1 MSAGAILVA
10 AGGVSR
16 ADEEDDASNAQALKK
31 LSLEEL
37 LQQQIT
43 TASRK
48 PQPLSEVPAAVEV
61 LSSEDIHRSGVRTIA
76 DALRLGTGM
85 EVARANMGTW
95 AISAR
100 GFNTTAPDKM
110 QVFMD
115 GRSLYTPLFSGVFW
129 DVQDYLLD
137 DIDRIEIIR
146 GPNATLWGANAF
158 SGVINIITKS
168 AKDTQGVYLNAGA
181 GNEEPGF
188 GAVRYGGKLGEDTYY
203 RAYAKFWNRD
213 AMAFENGAS
222 AHDGAIMGQSGFRL
236 DSDLSSQNLLTAQGD
251 FYDGRYAVNG
261 SRDTVVDGANL
272 LTRFTRQLDAN
283 SELQL
288 QAYYDH
294 THRNVYQQFEEE
306 LHTIDF
312 DGLYRREI
320 NNRNELMLGMNYRL
334 YEDRVDNP
342 NPTVFAFFPPEKSIQ
357 YVNGF
362 LQYEFKIVPDALAV
376 TVGSKFGHND
386 FSGFDYQPSA
396 RLAWNV
402 APANTLWAGV
412 SRAVRTPT
420 RFDED
425 LQITVPG
432 FVLTPQQ
439 DFQSEKVIAY
449 ELGWRARPVR
459 HVSVDVAG
467 YYNQYSDL
475 RSFEQESGP
484 GGPITLR
491 NEMEGH
497 GYGAETAVEID
508 PLDWWRVRVSY
519 TYLEKQLSPRAGSTD
534 TTGGAGE
541 GNDPHHVG
549 YVRSSW
555 DLPQNLLL
563 DAVLRYTSALPNPAV
578 PGYVEL
584 DLRLAWRPK
593 PTLEFAISGLNL
605 LHAQHPEF
613 GASGPTREE
622 VQRAGYFE
630 VTWSF

>member
-1 MSAGAILVA
+1 MMAMEMSAARGAGEDA
-10 AGGVSR
+10 TR
-16 ADEEDDASNAQALKK
+16 AQELKK

-48 PQPLSEVPAAVEV
+48 PQALSEVPSAVEV

-76 DALRLGTGM
+76 DALRLGTGL
-85 EVARANMGTW
+85 EVARANSGTW

-100 GFNTTAPDKM
+100 GFNTTTPDKM

-115 GRSLYTPLFSGVFW
+115 GRSVYTPLFSGTFW

-137 DIDRIEIIR
+137 DVERIEIIR

-168 AKDTQGVYLNAGA
+168 AKDTQGVYVNAGA
-181 GNEEPGF
+181 GTEEPGF
-188 GAVRYGGKLGEDTYY
+188 GAVRYGGKLGENTYY

-213 AMAFENGAS
+213 SMVFSNGAS
-222 AHDGAIMGQSGFRL
+222 AHDAPIMGQTGFRL
-236 DSDLSSQNLLTAQGD
+236 DSELTEQNLLTAQGD
-251 FYDGRYAVNG
+251 FYDGRYGHNG
-261 SRDTVVDGANL
+261 FRDTVVDGGNF
-272 LTRFTRQLDAN
+272 LTRFTRHPDID
-283 SELQL
+283 SEIQL

-294 THRNVYQQFEEE
+294 THRKVYSQFEEE
-306 LHTIDF
+306 LHTLDF

-342 NPTVFAFFPPEKSIQ
+342 LAPVFAFLPADKSIQ
-357 YVNGF
+357 YLNGF
-362 LQYEFKIVPDALAV
+362 LQYEYKIIPDALAV

-396 RLAWNV
+396 RVAWNV

-432 FVLTPQQ
+432 FVLVPQR

-449 ELGWRARPVR
+449 ELGWRARPFD

-467 YYNQYSDL
+467 YFNQYTDL
-475 RSFEQESGP
+475 RSQERESGP
-484 GGPITLR
+484 AGPITLR
-491 NEMEGH
+491 NRFHGE
-497 GYGAETAVEID
+497 GYGAETAMEIEAT
-508 PLDWWRVRVSY
+508 DWWRVRISY
-519 TYLEKQLSPRAGSTD
+519 TYLEKQIYAKAGSTD
-534 TTGGAGE
+534 LTGGVGE
-541 GNDPHHVG
+541 GNDPHHFG
-549 YVRSSW
+549 SVRSSW
-555 DLPQNLLL
+555 DLPQNLYL
-563 DAVLRYTSALPNPAV
+563 DAVVRYTTGLPNPPV

-593 PTLEFAISGLNL
+593 RNLEFAITGLNL
-605 LHAQHPEF
+605 LHDRHPEF
-613 GASGPTREE
+613 GVAGPTREE
-622 VQRAGYFE
+622 VERSGYVE

>member
-1 MSAGAILVA
+1 VSVGAIFV
-10 AGGVSR
+10 AGGLSR
-16 ADEEDDASNAQALKK
+16 AEEVVEVTHAQELKK

-48 PQPLSEVPAAVEV
+48 PQALSEVPAAVEV

-76 DALRLGTGM
+76 DALRLGTGI
-85 EVARANMGTW
+85 EVARANTGVW

-100 GFNTTAPDKM
+100 GFNTTAPDKL

-115 GRSLYTPLFSGVFW
+115 GRSLYTPLFSGVLW

-158 SGVINIITKS
+158 SGVINVITKS

-188 GAVRYGGKLGEDTYY
+188 GGVRYGGKLGEDTYY

-213 AMAFENGAS
+213 SMAFENGAS
-222 AHDGAIMGQSGFRL
+222 ADDSAVMGQTGFRI
-236 DSDLSSQNLLTAQGD
+236 DSDLSAQNSLTAQGD
-251 FYDGRYAVNG
+251 LYDGRYGVKG
-261 SRDTVVDGANL
+261 SADTVVDGANL
-272 LTRFTRQLDAN
+272 MTRFTRRLDEG

-288 QAYYDH
+288 QVYYDH
-294 THRNVYQQFEEE
+294 THRKVDRQFEEE

-342 NPTVFAFFPPEKSIQ
+342 NPTVFGFFPPEKSIQ
-357 YVNGF
+357 YLNGF

-402 APANTLWAGV
+402 ATANTLWAGV

-449 ELGWRARPVR
+449 ELGWRARPAK

-467 YYNQYSDL
+467 YFNQYSDL
-475 RSFEQESGP
+475 RSQERESGP
-484 GGPITLR
+484 AGPITLR
-491 NEMEGH
+491 NKMHGE
-497 GYGAETAVEID
+497 GYGAETAVEVD

-519 TYLEKQLSPRAGSTD
+519 TYLEKQIYPEIGSKDMTR
-534 TTGGAGE
+534 GVGE
-541 GNDPHHVG
+541 GNDPHHFG
-549 YVRSSW
+549 NIRSSW
-555 DLPQNLLL
+555 DLPQNLFL
-563 DAVLRYTSALPNPAV
+563 DAVLRYTTALPDPHV

-613 GASGPTREE
+613 GAAGPTREE
-622 VQRAGYFE
+622 VQRSGYFE